1 MNLSLTDIEK
11 ELRELS
17 NVNSTAWIQMYKLLT
32 IECYLKKR
40 HTKGK

>member
-32 IECYLKKR
+32 IVKSEKLYKEK
-40 HTKGK
+40 